1 MFNSTLNGSDL
12 PSRGIRGRGGGNFIE
27 YPLLVIWSIVYT
39 LIAIFTIISNILI
52 ITVFYKKRNL
62 RTRTN
67 YFVIGLAAAD
77 VIVGV
82 VTIPL
87 WVAYFNVLYNKTYVE
102 AAVVKQIFSPMD
114 IFSGMLSIL
123 HLMVISLERLYAIAL
138 PLRHRTSRTRYNIMI
153 LAIIWVTGGL
163 VATSYFFLPQGVQ
176 WKGTFMIYSALGF
189 FLPFSIICIAYLSIM
204 IIVKKQTK
212 MTRSRAKVLKRES
225 KTAIT
230 VFTLVLLFLITW
242 LPFFSL
248 NMVLFACRKCA
259 VSVTFNLV
267 SFCKA
272 LHYIGSALNPVVY
285 SARMPEFR
293 RPIAILF
300 RERRFSQSFSRQSS
314 RRSITKRASQC
325 SRGDYE
331 LSDLSEGKV
340 TNGKSSSSSVRE
352 LQTAQKH
359 TQ

>member
-1 MFNSTLNGSDL
+1 MFNSSSNGSDSL
-12 PSRGIRGRGGGNFIE
+12 RGKENFIE
-27 YPLLVIWSIVYT
+27 YPWLLVWSSLYAF
-39 LIAIFTIISNILI
+39 IAFASFTGNVLI
-52 ITVFYKKRNL
+52 ITVFYKKRKL

-77 VIVGV
+77 VLVGL

-87 WVAYFNVLYNKTYVE
+87 WVAYFNLLYNKTFE
-102 AAVVKQIFSPMD
+102 QAMTVKQIFSPMD

-123 HLMVISLERLYAIAL
+123 HLMTISLERLYAIAL
-138 PLRHRTSRTRYNIMI
+138 PLRHRTSRTIYNIMI
-153 LAIIWVTGGL
+153 LAIIWVSGGL
-163 VATSYFFLPQGVQ
+163 VAASYFFLPQGIK

-189 FLPFSIICIAYLSIM
+189 FIPFSIICVAYLSIM
-204 IIVKKQTK
+204 VIVKKQTK
-212 MTRSRAKVLKRES
+212 SVTRSRAKIVKRES

-248 NMVLFACRKCA
+248 NMVLFACQKCA
-259 VSVTFNLV
+259 LSVTFNLV

-272 LHYIGSALNPVVY
+272 LHYMGSALNPVVY

-293 RPIAILF
+293 RPIAMLL
-300 RERRFSQSFSRQSS
+300 RQRRFSQSFSRRSS
-314 RRSITKRASQC
+314 KRSFTGGHFSQG

-331 LSDLSEGKV
+331 LSDFSGIKDILTE
-340 TNGKSSSSSVRE
+340 R
-352 LQTAQKH
+352 A
-359 TQ
+359 

>member
-1 MFNSTLNGSDL
+1 MFSENNNYSSMLNLSSNGNNSL
-12 PSRGIRGRGGGNFIE
+12 RGGGQGNFIE
-27 YPLLVIWSIVYT
+27 YPWLVIWSSFYA
-39 LIAIFTIISNILI
+39 LIAFAAFTGNVLI

-77 VIVGV
+77 VLVGL

-87 WVAYFNVLYNKTYVE
+87 WVAYFNLLYNKTYE
-102 AAVVKQIFSPMD
+102 QAMIVKQIFSPMD

-123 HLMVISLERLYAIAL
+123 HLMTISLERLYAIAL
-138 PLRHRTSRTRYNIMI
+138 PLRHRTSRTIYNIMI
-153 LAIIWVTGGL
+153 LAIIWVSGGL
-163 VATSYFFLPQGVQ
+163 VAASYFFLPQGIK

-189 FLPFSIICIAYLSIM
+189 FIPFSIICVAYLSIM

-212 MTRSRAKVLKRES
+212 MTRSRAKVVKRES

-272 LHYIGSALNPVVY
+272 LHYMGSALNPVIY

-293 RPIAILF
+293 RPIAMLL
-300 RERRFSQSFSRQSS
+300 RKRRFSQSFSRRSS
-314 RRSITKRASQC
+314 KRSFTDRVSQA

-331 LSDLSEGKV
+331 LSDFSEGKDV
-340 TNGKSSSSSVRE
+340 NGKSSTS
-352 LQTAQKH
+352 
-359 TQ
+359 